1 MNAVE
6 ALDVSKVY
14 RLKGLE
20 VDALHQVTLTIAAGE
35 MVSIMGPSG
44 SGKTTLLNC
53 LSGLD
58 EPTTGTIRID
68 GTPLEHM
75 SDKRRARYRAERMGF
90 IFQSFN
96 LLPVLTAHENVELP
110 LLIAGVNS
118 HEAHRRASDMLSLV
132 GMERWSTH
140 KPSELSGGQQQRVA
154 IARALVNKPAI
165 VWADEPTGNLD
176 SENAH
181 NIMEL
186 LKKFNVEN
194 DQTLVIVTHDPTV
207 GAQADRIIGMKDGTI
222 TSDESARPGG
232 NASEL
237 PP

>member
-1 MNAVE
+1 MQAVE

-14 RLKGLE
+14 RLKGIE
-20 VDALHQVTLTIAAGE
+20 VDALHHVTLSIAAGE
-35 MVSIMGPSG
+35 MVCVMGPSG

-58 EPTTGTIRID
+58 EPTTGTISID
-68 GTPLEHM
+68 GTPLEGL
-75 SDKRRARYRAERMGF
+75 SDKARARYRAERMGF

-110 LLIAGVNS
+110 LRIAGVGS
-118 HEAHRRASDMLSLV
+118 RDASTCASDMLSRV
-132 GMERWSTH
+132 DMERWSAH

-154 IARALVNKPAI
+154 IARALVNAPAI

-207 GAQADRIIGMKDGTI
+207 GAQADRIIEMKDGTI
-222 TSDESARPGG
+222 TSDGSAQPGG
-232 NASEL
+232 IVSE
-237 PP
+237 